1 MSDTNRN
8 HKDRVFNL
16 IFGREENKSWTLSL
30 YNAVNNSDFTNY
42 DDIQIETIE
51 NYLYMSMKNDV
62 AFVIG
67 DYINLYEHQSTYNP
81 NMPLREMIYLS
92 RLYEKIIK
100 KNKMNIYSEK
110 QLILPAPRFI
120 VFYNGKQ
127 EIEDKVLRL
136 SDAFPANVRDKS
148 DIQISVKMLNINYGH
163 NKELMDK
170 CDALKQYSLF
180 ISLIRKYSES
190 FGIDEA
196 INKSIDDMP
205 DGRLKS
211 YFEWHRAEVLQML
224 FTEYD
229 EKDYIDAIRKEAK
242 DDINKLTACLLKDNR
257 IDDLKRSTEDEEFQ
271 KALLAEYNIC

>member
-1 MSDTNRN
+1 MS
-8 HKDRVFNL
+8 
-16 IFGREENKSWTLSL
+16 I
-30 YNAVNNSDFTNY
+30 
-42 DDIQIETIE
+42 
-51 NYLYMSMKNDV
+51 KNDV

-136 SDAFPANVRDKS
+136 KDAFPENVRDKS
-148 DIQISVKMLNINYGH
+148 DIDISVKMLNINYGH
-163 NKELMDK
+163 NKDLMDK

-180 ISLIRKYSES
+180 ISRIRKYSET

-229 EKDYIDAIRKEAK
+229 EKDYIDAIRKESK
-242 DDINKLTACLLKDNR
+242 DEGHEEGLEEGRAEGIENINKLNSLLIKDNR
-257 IDDLKRSTEDEEFQ
+257 MDDLKKSTEDKEYQ
-271 KALLAEYNIC
+271 KVLLAEYNIC

>member
-30 YNAVNNSDFTNY
+30 FNAVNDSDFTNS

-81 NMPLREMIYLS
+81 NMPLREMMYLS

-110 QLILPAPRFI
+110 QLLLPAPRFI

-136 SDAFPANVRDKS
+136 KDAFPENVRDKS
-148 DIQISVKMLNINYGH
+148 DIDISVKMLNINYGH
-163 NKELMDK
+163 NKNLMDK

-180 ISLIRKYSES
+180 ISRIRKYSES
-190 FGIDEA
+190 LGIDEA